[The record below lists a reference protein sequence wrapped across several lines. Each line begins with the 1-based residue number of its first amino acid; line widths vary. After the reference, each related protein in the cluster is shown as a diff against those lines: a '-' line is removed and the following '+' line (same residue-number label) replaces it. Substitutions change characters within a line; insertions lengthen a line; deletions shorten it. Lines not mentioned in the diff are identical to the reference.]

1 MKIKSIKIFVIAFAV
16 SILIVSGIALSIKNS
31 SLVSGDAFYFM
42 KSVGEKID
50 LHFLTFNA
58 QDKQEKHLMLADKRL
73 NEFEFLI
80 DNRNTEFLPLLGTFN
95 EYRKRLDSATFMAEN
110 LALIDAKFVAN
121 IELVYI
127 ETLNH
132 LIQLSEFE
140 NRTASKDLREVA
152 LQYNSRSMK
161 RLLQLHQYD
170 ENNTTLYKSLIEQ
183 LYEIASAR
191 EQEMGPEQLQNFQ
204 KAREVLDQGVELE
217 YAHDLLV
224 STF

>member
-73 NEFEFLI
+73 NEFEI
-80 DNRNTEFLPLLGTFN
+80 
-95 EYRKRLDSATFMAEN
+95 
-110 LALIDAKFVAN
+110 
-121 IELVYI
+121 
-127 ETLNH
+127 LNH
-132 LIQLSEFE
+132 LIRLSEFE
-140 NRTASKDLREVA
+140 NRTAAKDLREVA

-183 LYEIASAR
+183 LYEIATAR
-191 EQEMGPEQLQNFQ
+191 EQE
-204 KAREVLDQGVELE
+204 
-217 YAHDLLV
+217 
-224 STF
+224 